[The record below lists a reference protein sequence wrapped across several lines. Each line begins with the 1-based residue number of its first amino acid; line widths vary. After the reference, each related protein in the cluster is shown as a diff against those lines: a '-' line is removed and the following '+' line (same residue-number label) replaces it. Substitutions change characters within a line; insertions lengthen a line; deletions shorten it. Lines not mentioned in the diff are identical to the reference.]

1 MSRSLHNQWL
11 GAICCTS
18 MRLWSPDKLK
28 QPPSIYGDKCNWQLA
43 GTKIGSSETQLG
55 TASGQLEARGEGRD
69 VMVSHYP
76 TTAATRPERRAV
88 SPS

>member
-1 MSRSLHNQWL
+1 MILLFILRIHLLNMFLQCPGHSIINGWVP
-11 GAICCTS
+11 CCTS

-55 TASGQLEARGEGRD
+55 TASGQLEARGKVE
-69 VMVSHYP
+69 M
-76 TTAATRPERRAV
+76 
-88 SPS
+88 